1 MQNQYQVTV
10 EDHTWE
16 LEGSALDA
24 IRLRFGVFHILKN
37 NKAYRATLIAADH
50 AHKTFSIEVNG
61 SRYEVRIADRYDQL
75 VEQLGLSTA
84 SAQRINDVKAPMP
97 GLVLGI
103 EVEAGQRVEK
113 GQGLLIL
120 EAMKME
126 NVIKSVGEGIVKSVC
141 VEQGMAVEKGQ
152 LLIEMEAL

>member
-24 IRLRFGVFHILKN
+24 IRLRSGVFHILKN

-126 NVIKSVGEGIVKSVC
+126 NVIISPRKGVIKKVEVKQGE
-141 VEQGMAVEKGQ
+141 AVEKKRI
-152 LLIEMEAL
+152 LLTFE